1 MSIAF
6 KYSIMLF
13 KIYTKI
19 IMIKNKFYIFCFDYY
34 GPIFFSKQNTNRK
47 ILFNY
52 NLGPLQVNIIYHL
65 LLING
70 DSKLHASWLLF
81 TLKNKIIASYYTIYN
96 SDESLKNN
104 FKVKYLK
111 VKISLIYKHK
121 KYL

>member
-6 KYSIMLF
+6 KYSIVLF

-19 IMIKNKFYIFCFDYY
+19 IMIKNKFYIFCLDYY

-52 NLGPLQVNIIYHL
+52 NLGNLQVNIIYHL
-65 LLING
+65 SLIND
-70 DSKLHASWLLF
+70 DSKLHASWLLL
-81 TLKNKIIASYYTIYN
+81 TLKNKIIANYYTIYN
-96 SDESLKNN
+96 NDESLKNN

-111 VKISLIYKHK
+111 VKISLLYK